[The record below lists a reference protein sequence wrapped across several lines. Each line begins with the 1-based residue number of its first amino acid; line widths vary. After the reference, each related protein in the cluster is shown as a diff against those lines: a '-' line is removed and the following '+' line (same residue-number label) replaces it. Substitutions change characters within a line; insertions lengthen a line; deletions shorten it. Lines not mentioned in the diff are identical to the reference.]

1 MLETSERILDE
12 LSNVLQDQQ
21 LCEIFNITTAELGL
35 LHLTVSYWTRH

>member
-21 LCEIFNITTAELGL
+21 LCEIFNITTAELSL